1 MDLTKEELSFIS
13 SVVGSNKDNTNDNSQ
28 LSLKTALPD
37 TLKGLLSHAKL
48 TMLAEVG
55 HYQLWLPLEFK
66 LNDDGYLNPVL
77 SAPEVI
83 DTEGVD
89 RSWRYS
95 DLHLQSE
102 RFYVLSLSS
111 SGVLLKPRDHRYS
124 LTHAQHIT
132 FKLPNKKKVT
142 LLIDLVRKTN
152 LGYAA
157 KIVSIKSGKEA
168 LREYLFEKHKR
179 ENATLYENTAGVT
192 EHF

>member
-13 SVVGSNKDNTNDNSQ
+13 SVVGSSKDDKHDNSQ
-28 LSLKTALPD
+28 LTLRTTLPD

-48 TMLAEVG
+48 TMLAEIG
-55 HYQLWLPLEFK
+55 HYQLWFPLEFK
-66 LNDDGYLNPVL
+66 LNDDGYLSPVL

-95 DLHLQSE
+95 DLYLQSE

-124 LTHAQHIT
+124 LTHEQHIT
-132 FKLPNKKKVT
+132 FKLPNRKKVT
-142 LLIDLVRKTN
+142 LLVDLVRKTN

-157 KIVSIKSGKEA
+157 KIVSFKSGKEA

-179 ENATLYENTAGVT
+179 ENANLYENSTGVAAD
-192 EHF
+192 F

>member
-1 MDLTKEELSFIS
+1 MNLTKEELSFIS
-13 SVVGSNKDNTNDNSQ
+13 SVVGNTKDNINESSQ
-28 LSLKTALPD
+28 LSLKTTLPD

-55 HYQLWLPLEFK
+55 HYQLWFPLEFK
-66 LNDDGYLNPVL
+66 LNDDGQFNPVL

-95 DLHLQSE
+95 DLNLQSE

-111 SGVLLKPRDHRYS
+111 SGVLLKPRDQRYT
-124 LTHAQHIT
+124 LANAQHIS
-132 FKLPNKKKVT
+132 FKLPNNKKVT
-142 LLIDLVRKTN
+142 LFIDLVRKTN

-157 KIVSIKSGKEA
+157 KIISIEHGKEA
-168 LREYLFEKHKR
+168 LREYLFDKHKR
-179 ENATLYENTAGVT
+179 VNAPLYENTNTVT